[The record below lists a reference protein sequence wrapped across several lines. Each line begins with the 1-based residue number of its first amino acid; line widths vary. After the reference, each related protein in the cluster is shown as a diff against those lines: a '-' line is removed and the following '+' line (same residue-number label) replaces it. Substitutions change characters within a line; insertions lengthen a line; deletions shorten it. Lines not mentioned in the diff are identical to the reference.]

1 MALDMLARREH
12 SRSELQHK
20 LVKKGC
26 AAELAASVARELE
39 AQQLLSDER
48 FVESLLQVRREGG
61 YGPVR
66 ISREMKD
73 KGIDPQL
80 IEHYIDAADP
90 QWLEVLKR
98 VRRKKFGD
106 RLPRSYP
113 ERARQARFLQYRGFT
128 YDQIRSVLNP
138 SDVD

>member
-1 MALDMLARREH
+1 MALEMLARREH
-12 SRSELQHK
+12 SRSELQYK
-20 LVKKGC
+20 LAKKGC
-26 AAELAASVARELE
+26 TAELAASVTHELE

-48 FVESLLQVRREGG
+48 FVESLLQVRRERG

-66 ISREMKD
+66 ISREMQD
-73 KGIDPQL
+73 KGIDAQL

-90 QWLEVLKR
+90 HWLEALKR

-106 RLPRSYP
+106 SLPRSYP

-128 YDQIRSVLNP
+128 YDQIKSVLNP

>member
-20 LVKKGC
+20 LAKKGC
-26 AAELAASVARELE
+26 AVDLAASVAQELE

-48 FVESLLQVRREGG
+48 FPESLLQVRRERG

-66 ISREMKD
+66 ISREMQD
-73 KGIDPQL
+73 KGIDAQL

-128 YDQIRSVLNP
+128 YDQIRMVLNP

>member
-12 SRSELQHK
+12 SRRELQDK
-20 LVKKGC
+20 LAKKGC
-26 AAELAASVARELE
+26 GAGLAASVVQELE
-39 AQQLLSDER
+39 TQQLLSDER
-48 FVESLLQVRREGG
+48 FVESLLQVRRERG

-66 ISREMKD
+66 ITREMQD
-73 KGIDPQL
+73 KGIDAQL

-106 RLPRSYP
+106 RLPKSYP

-128 YDQIRSVLNP
+128 YDQIKSVLNP
-138 SDVD
+138 GEVD